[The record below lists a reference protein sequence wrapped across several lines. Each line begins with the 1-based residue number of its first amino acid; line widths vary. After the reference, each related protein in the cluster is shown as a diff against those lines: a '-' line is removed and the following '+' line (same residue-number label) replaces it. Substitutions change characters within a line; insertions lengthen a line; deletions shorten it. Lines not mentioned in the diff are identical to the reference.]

1 MSSGSE
7 RYLSILVSTPILLGS
22 VAMIIVTIVI
32 LKKSKK
38 YNHLIRVLMI
48 TLLIVTSGTA
58 AYLVYLAFAFGN
70 THPPILPVPLQ

>member
-1 MSSGSE
+1 MSNGSE

-22 VAMIIVTIVI
+22 VAMILITIVI

-38 YNHLIRVLMI
+38 YNQPIRVLMI

-58 AYLVYLAFAFGN
+58 AYLAYLAIAFGN
-70 THPPILPVPLQ
+70 TYPPILPVPIL